1 MSEAVAE
8 LVKKFNELNDEEQAM
23 FFDQVEPMTP
33 EDELQ
38 AQPWFDEFLAERLKE
53 AEDQANLL
61 TADEVY
67 ASAMKKYRKK
77 SS

>member
-38 AQPWFDEFLAERLKE
+38 AQPWFDEFLAERLKQ
-53 AEDQANLL
+53 AEDPSKLGLL
-61 TADEVY
+61 DDLYAEVL
-67 ASAMKKYRKK
+67 RKDQGRK
-77 SS
+77 R